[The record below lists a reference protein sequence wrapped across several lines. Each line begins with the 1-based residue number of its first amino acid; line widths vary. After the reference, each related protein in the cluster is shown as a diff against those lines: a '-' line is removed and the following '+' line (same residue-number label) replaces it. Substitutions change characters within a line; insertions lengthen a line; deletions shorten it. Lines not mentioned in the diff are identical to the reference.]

1 MKICQNSMVSSETS
15 GSMPAPS
22 LLSAV
27 SLSMDDKINGGL
39 ELSKE
44 KEILL
49 NLCNKLCVNEAAI

>member
-1 MKICQNSMVSSETS
+1 MVSSETS